1 MDTLNPTDDDST
13 CRRCDALNEV
23 IDADGAMPM
32 WVVDCLNSIFSALA
46 DPTRLRIVHALVEND
61 KLNVTGLADFAG
73 LSVSAV
79 SHQLRIL
86 RDRGLV
92 RAQRDGRMVH
102 YSLADDHLRRLFCTG
117 VQHAH
122 EDCTSSLRREAERSA

>member
-1 MDTLNPTDDDST
+1 MRKLNAST
-13 CRRCDALNEV
+13 EESNCRRCDALNEV
-23 IDADGAMPM
+23 IDADGAMPV
-32 WVVDCLNSIFSALA
+32 WVVECLSSIFSALS
-46 DPTRLRIVHALVEND
+46 DPTRLRIVHALVENER
-61 KLNVTGLADFAG
+61 LNVSDLADFAG

-92 RAQRDGRMVH
+92 HCQRNGRMV
-102 YSLADDHLRRLFCTG
+102 YYNLADGHLRELFCTG

-122 EDCTSSLRREAERSA
+122 EDCTSSLRREAERTS